1 MLLFRKIDDKR
12 WFGRR
17 ELESVSVSDLANK
30 DNELSVWMDING
42 ATPLDL
48 ALAFA
53 LTGKSIQGVYWVK
66 IPDGDI
72 ESKGLEL
79 RPQDSSTPYVSLRS
93 NHTNIKVPTI
103 YEMGSVAEII
113 YELVQ
118 DPNANC
124 RFISET
130 ELNDRFYEAII
141 GGLIEI
147 DFTDKSQQAKW
158 DTLKRLEKE
167 KGRIDYTQLK
177 TVIKGK

>member
-72 ESKGLEL
+72 ESKGLLL
-79 RPQDSSTPYVSLRS
+79 RER
-93 NHTNIKVPTI
+93 
-103 YEMGSVAEII
+103 
-113 YELVQ
+113 
-118 DPNANC
+118 
-124 RFISET
+124 
-130 ELNDRFYEAII
+130 
-141 GGLIEI
+141 
-147 DFTDKSQQAKW
+147 
-158 DTLKRLEKE
+158 
-167 KGRIDYTQLK
+167 
-177 TVIKGK
+177 